1 MIYPD
6 EFQNLMDSFKQMPG
20 IGDKSAERFIY
31 AIDQLDYDKVETF
44 SKNLLDFKN
53 NIRKCEICGHLTN
66 HERCSICDDET
77 RDKSTI
83 CVVEDSKSVFMF
95 EKTGQF
101 KGVYHVLGGLISP
114 IDEINP
120 DDINLYSLVNNRVN
134 GDIKEIIIALNP
146 SVEGEMTS
154 LYIQKLLEDKN
165 SNSSENVKLS
175 RLSYG
180 IPVGADIEY
189 MDPLTII
196 RAIDDRKFLS

>member
-6 EFQNLMDSFKQMPG
+6 EFHNLMDSFKQMPG
-20 IGDKSAERFIY
+20 IGDKSAERFVY

-165 SNSSENVKLS
+165 SNSSGNVKLS

>member
-20 IGDKSAERFIY
+20 IGDKSAERFVY

-101 KGVYHVLGGLISP
+101 KSVYHVLGGLISP

-165 SNSSENVKLS
+165 SNSSGNVKLS